1 MQQKKGI
8 DISFIIVS
16 FRDKE
21 FLEQAIKSFIAYTKE
36 LSFEIIVVDNDNSI
50 DLKKYITSKFK
61 DIQYVLMEENKG
73 YGYALNKGAE
83 IANGQCY
90 CICNSDIEFSS
101 DMIRNAYSTLLTNQ
115 KIGILAPQIKLPDG
129 SIQISWGRKP
139 NIINEFITKIQ
150 DYLYRK
156 KIIAHHIQQKA
167 DTGFYPAWATGAC
180 LLIKKEVWEKMNGF
194 DTHFFLY
201 LEDSDFCLRAQQQ
214 NYKVLYCPELKIIH
228 HLGQSKL
235 KNITQ
240 ATVEAKRSQLYFYR
254 KHNGAFQL
262 WLLSMYLRLRGVAP

>member
-1 MQQKKGI
+1 MEQKKVI

-21 FLEQAIKSFIAYTKE
+21 FLEKAIKSIVDHTKD
-36 LSFEIIVVDNDNSI
+36 LSFEIIVVDNDHSI
-50 DLKKYITSKFK
+50 DLKKYITSQFEN
-61 DIQYVLMEENKG
+61 IHYILMEENKG
-73 YGYALNKGAE
+73 YSYALNKGAE
-83 IANGQCY
+83 LANGQCN

-101 DMIRNAYSTLLTNQ
+101 DTIRNAYATLLTNQ

-139 NIINEFITKIQ
+139 NLINEFITKIR

-156 KIIAHHIQQKA
+156 NIIAHHIQQKA
-167 DTGFYPAWATGAC
+167 DTGFFPAWATGAC
-180 LLIKKEVWEKMNGF
+180 LLIKREVWEKLNGF
-194 DTHFFLY
+194 DTQFFLY

-214 NYKVLYCPELKIIH
+214 SYKILYCPELKIIH

-235 KNITQ
+235 KNIKQ
-240 ATVEAKRSQLYFYR
+240 ATIEAKRSQLYFYQ
-254 KHNGAFQL
+254 KQNGKFQL
-262 WLLSMYLRLRGVAP
+262 WLLSLYLRLKGL